1 VPQAQAIEERPTPAA
16 EAAEAKLEQLVGRVG
31 ALAAQYQGTEHE
43 PTIRTVESMI
53 NEALL
58 QRKDPAGTL
67 PLVEPYLASLPQP
80 LLAQQPSTSPNIE
93 QAQPTTPPLS
103 EVQPQ
108 PAPPPETIVES
119 PTPAE
124 VPPPQPPSGFQ
135 QWLHGDATE
144 SFVLM
149 DGLLDNTAKWFGL
162 TGREN
167 QQESAPP
174 PPHNPPANPPQ
185 YPPADPG
192 TSRGPSYGGTGP
204 VIEVVDRRANASA
217 EASAQADATAAR
229 GLQSSIVSPEVIAQA
244 QEKKIQEEQV
254 LRQRQEIANTM
265 ARIDTML
272 QASSNAQQMGNANQ
286 TSNAYV
292 QSNSEQRSIW
302 LKDAQTQPM
311 AHSLAMV
318 DTQAQRQKHENI
330 QAAATPLV
338 TVASERNLIQ
348 EALKHSAHAGNAQ
361 ANLSTATQ
369 SSGVSESSRQEAHYS
384 EQMAKP
390 VAARR
395 SVEKHQEEEIL
406 STAALVDKE
415 VAREARAASVVEVTS
430 TTVSAA
436 AQQEEVAASVQSEVS
451 RPAERLADD
460 EHAVRLVARDPEGHQ
475 SELLTEEGLVTSTSA
490 TSALQARRNGDVI
503 SEVVESEEVLSTY
516 ADTPDSADVID
527 DLSYRTEPLLD
538 SQIKDVGV
546 EDKSD
551 RARKE
556 AIKIKKAKQR
566 EKAAK
571 MRMFIMQQLL
581 AQHFER
587 SKRERL
593 LRMLIALG
601 ISEKEYRDLVAQ
613 LDAADQKRQ
622 DEQLAV
628 EQKEKIAI
636 AIEQFQKPAAPA
648 MKAEAPKGP
657 TQKSPG
663 HSKTRAELYARL
675 RSVQGK
681 QIH

>member
-1 VPQAQAIEERPTPAA
+1 
-16 EAAEAKLEQLVGRVG
+16 
-31 ALAAQYQGTEHE
+31 
-43 PTIRTVESMI
+43 
-53 NEALL
+53 
-58 QRKDPAGTL
+58 
-67 PLVEPYLASLPQP
+67 
-80 LLAQQPSTSPNIE
+80 
-93 QAQPTTPPLS
+93 
-103 EVQPQ
+103 
-108 PAPPPETIVES
+108 
-119 PTPAE
+119 
-124 VPPPQPPSGFQ
+124 
-135 QWLHGDATE
+135 
-144 SFVLM
+144 
-149 DGLLDNTAKWFGL
+149 
-162 TGREN
+162 
-167 QQESAPP
+167 
-174 PPHNPPANPPQ
+174 
-185 YPPADPG
+185 
-192 TSRGPSYGGTGP
+192 
-204 VIEVVDRRANASA
+204 
-217 EASAQADATAAR
+217 
-229 GLQSSIVSPEVIAQA
+229 
-244 QEKKIQEEQV
+244 
-254 LRQRQEIANTM
+254 
-265 ARIDTML
+265 
-272 QASSNAQQMGNANQ
+272 
-286 TSNAYV
+286 
-292 QSNSEQRSIW
+292 
-302 LKDAQTQPM
+302 
-311 AHSLAMV
+311 MV

-460 EHAVRLVARDPEGHQ
+460 EHAVRVVARDPEGHQ

>member
-1 VPQAQAIEERPTPAA
+1 
-16 EAAEAKLEQLVGRVG
+16 
-31 ALAAQYQGTEHE
+31 
-43 PTIRTVESMI
+43 
-53 NEALL
+53 
-58 QRKDPAGTL
+58 
-67 PLVEPYLASLPQP
+67 
-80 LLAQQPSTSPNIE
+80 
-93 QAQPTTPPLS
+93 
-103 EVQPQ
+103 
-108 PAPPPETIVES
+108 
-119 PTPAE
+119 
-124 VPPPQPPSGFQ
+124 
-135 QWLHGDATE
+135 
-144 SFVLM
+144 
-149 DGLLDNTAKWFGL
+149 
-162 TGREN
+162 
-167 QQESAPP
+167 
-174 PPHNPPANPPQ
+174 
-185 YPPADPG
+185 
-192 TSRGPSYGGTGP
+192 
-204 VIEVVDRRANASA
+204 
-217 EASAQADATAAR
+217 
-229 GLQSSIVSPEVIAQA
+229 
-244 QEKKIQEEQV
+244 
-254 LRQRQEIANTM
+254 
-265 ARIDTML
+265 
-272 QASSNAQQMGNANQ
+272 
-286 TSNAYV
+286 
-292 QSNSEQRSIW
+292 
-302 LKDAQTQPM
+302 
-311 AHSLAMV
+311 
-318 DTQAQRQKHENI
+318 
-330 QAAATPLV
+330 
-338 TVASERNLIQ
+338 
-348 EALKHSAHAGNAQ
+348 
-361 ANLSTATQ
+361 
-369 SSGVSESSRQEAHYS
+369 
-384 EQMAKP
+384 
-390 VAARR
+390 
-395 SVEKHQEEEIL
+395 
-406 STAALVDKE
+406 
-415 VAREARAASVVEVTS
+415 
-430 TTVSAA
+430 
-436 AQQEEVAASVQSEVS
+436 VAASVQSEVS

-460 EHAVRLVARDPEGHQ
+460 EHAVRVVARDPEGHQ